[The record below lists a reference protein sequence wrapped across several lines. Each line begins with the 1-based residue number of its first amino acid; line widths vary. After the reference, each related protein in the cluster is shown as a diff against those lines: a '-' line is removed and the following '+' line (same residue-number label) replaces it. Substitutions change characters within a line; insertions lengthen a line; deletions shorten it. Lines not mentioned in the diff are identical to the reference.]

1 MRDEKDTRT
10 IVERVLSLS
19 KADQTEVLF
28 SSEDSQLTRFAN
40 SYIHQNVSE
49 SKAELRV
56 RVVLGKR
63 IGVASTNDLSDG
75 GLQRV
80 VETAQTVARLQPETP
95 DFASLPEPTPISD
108 TSSFSEATASFT
120 PEARA
125 RAVGVICQQAKDAR
139 LIASGAYTTAQRAV
153 AVGNSRGVWAYYPT
167 TLADL
172 NTVIMA
178 EDSSGYASRTAWDV
192 QQVNAEEAGR
202 EAVDRALRSR
212 HPSTIEPGAYTV
224 ILEAYAVADIVRY
237 MSYLGFGALA
247 VQEGRSFMC
256 GHMGEMIFDPR
267 ISIVDD
273 GLDPEGLPMPFD
285 FEGVPKQ
292 RVEIIKGGVANALV
306 YDSYTAQKEGKRS
319 TGHSLP
325 QPNTSGPVAGNL
337 FMSAGESSVADM
349 LASTERGLWV
359 TRFHYVNPLHPL
371 RATLTGMT
379 RDGTFLIE
387 HGQITRPVCNLRFTQ
402 SMVEALRNVEMIGR
416 ERFTEQAFY
425 GAIRVPALKVH
436 DFHFTGVTEF

>member
-1 MRDEKDTRT
+1 
-10 IVERVLSLS
+10 
-19 KADQTEVLF
+19 
-28 SSEDSQLTRFAN
+28 
-40 SYIHQNVSE
+40 
-49 SKAELRV
+49 LRV

-63 IGVASTNDLSDG
+63 IGVASTNDLSDS
-75 GLQRV
+75 GLQKV
-80 VETAQTVARLQPETP
+80 VEAAQIVARLQPETP
-95 DFASLPEPTPISD
+95 DFTSLPEPAPIPE

-125 RAVGVICQQAKDAR
+125 RAVGAICQQAKDAG

-153 AVGNSRGVWAYYPT
+153 AVGNSLGVWAYYPT

-172 NTVIMA
+172 NTVIMS

-192 QQVNAEEAGR
+192 GKVDAAAAGR
-202 EAVDRALRSR
+202 EAVAKALQSR
-212 HPSTIEPGAYTV
+212 HPSSIEPGAYTV
-224 ILEAYAVADIVRY
+224 ILEAYAIAEIVRY
-237 MSYLGFGALA
+237 LSYLGFGALA
-247 VQEGRSFMC
+247 VQERRSFMC

-292 RVEIIKGGVANALV
+292 RVEIIKAGVANAVV

-337 FMSAGESSVADM
+337 FMSAGASSLADM

-371 RATLTGMT
+371 KATLTGMT

-387 HGQITRPVCNLRFTQ
+387 HGQITRPVRNLRFTQ
-402 SMVEALRNVEMIGR
+402 SMVEALRSVEMIGR
-416 ERFTEQAFY
+416 ERITEQAFF